1 MKENFKRYLAII
13 PAVFVLLL
21 SSVPMLGAYAD
32 GVDIDSYLHDPSGIS
47 GFEEHFSLE
56 NVQQTLNNQYS
67 NCTNHDF
74 YFYVVYASSYNNHPD
89 DYPFTVQYFTFDSD
103 IPYFEDDQYIVYQSY
118 TYFTYTANSSS
129 SNSSFYRY
137 YSYLPD
143 NPYLSSYNYFL
154 VYDKTTGQCS
164 WDNKTVNQTFR
175 PSSISP
181 QHIYYQDSN
190 LTDFPFYEG
199 AFHPGGNGL
208 NVSVTFDPSPVGNVT
223 NYISHN
229 GAQIENP
236 LLQMRIVN
244 SGRKNVHYAFF
255 IVDPGYDICTFLN
268 AKPYPVLNYTF
279 PSSVRYVL
287 TGEDWH
293 QVNYL
298 DNSTTLA
305 KGKTFWSIMH
315 SGDTKNRFMKWS
327 QMNILKNTNYDAVLV
342 AYSTDLDYLPVFGTP
357 SFTACQGS
365 IQEVYRST
373 FTLQFDTHFDPND
386 DSFGNS
392 AYIPGTVFD
401 SDQFSQYYDA
411 DGNLQTGHFT
421 SGDINGNRNSSNHYY
436 NGNTYDGSYN
446 GVTSSGGSFNNL
458 SYSISGFLSFF
469 NCVWSYIPSNY
480 AALLGLSITSL
491 VVIAI
496 FKGVF
501 R

>member
-1 MKENFKRYLAII
+1 MKEKFKRYLAII

-21 SSVPMLGAYAD
+21 SCVPMLGAHAEEDYS
-32 GVDIDSYLHDPSGIS
+32 SYHHDPAQFTN
-47 GFEEHFSLE
+47 FEQIFSLE
-56 NVQQTLNNQYS
+56 NVQQTLSNNIQSFTDSDYYYYMVYKSDYDYS
-67 NCTNHDF
+67 
-74 YFYVVYASSYNNHPD
+74 YFPNEFLFDVYYFSLSSDSPLIDND
-89 DYPFTVQYFTFDSD
+89 DYSVYCISAIYKYLYYENPDSFTATFSNFSDS
-103 IPYFEDDQYIVYQSY
+103 P
-118 TYFTYTANSSS
+118 NSDG
-129 SNSSFYRY
+129 Y
-137 YSYLPD
+137 Y
-143 NPYLSSYNYFL
+143 YFL
-154 VYDKTTGQCS
+154 VYDKARDQS
-164 WDNKTVNQTFR
+164 WYYRSSSDSFV
-175 PSSISP
+175 PSHVDP
-181 QHIYYQDSN
+181 HHMYLVDSN
-190 LTDFPFYEG
+190 LSEF
-199 AFHPGGNGL
+199 GGSSL
-208 NVSVTFDPSPVGNVT
+208 NLSVTFDPTPVGNVT
-223 NYISHN
+223 NQISHN

-373 FTLQFDTHFDPND
+373 FTLQFETHFDPND

-421 SGDINGNRNSSNHYY
+421 SSDINGNRNSSNHYY

-469 NCVWSYIPSNY
+469 NGVWSYIPSNY

>member
-1 MKENFKRYLAII
+1 MKEKFKRYLAII

-21 SSVPMLGAYAD
+21 SCVPMVGAHAD
-32 GVDIDSYLHDPSGIS
+32 DVDMDSYLHDPDSIPGLTEFCDLDNIQSVIS
-47 GFEEHFSLE
+47 SHSSS
-56 NVQQTLNNQYS
+56 NYLN
-67 NCTNHDF
+67 HPF
-74 YFYVVYASSYNNHPD
+74 YFFGVSLFERFYYDGRS
-89 DYPFTVQYFTFDSD
+89 YPFGLFYYQFDSD
-103 IPYFEDDQYIVYQSY
+103 IPLYEDERYIVYSVSSG
-118 TYFTYTANSSS
+118 FSFNIDSASSS
-129 SNSSFYRY
+129 SNYFTYSPGDSSF
-137 YSYLPD
+137 L
-143 NPYLSSYNYFL
+143 L
-154 VYDKTTGQCS
+154 YDKTTGQFDYS
-164 WDNKTVNQTFR
+164 SQHSSTFDPSVDINFVNGR
-175 PSSISP
+175 R
-181 QHIYYQDSN
+181 HIYYQDSN
-190 LTDFPFYEG
+190 LTDFPFYDG
-199 AFHPGGNGL
+199 VFHPGGNGL

-469 NCVWSYIPSNY
+469 NGVWSYIPSNY